1 MLYAHRLLQSNRK
14 YSNIHHCKH
23 MDLKKDEEDVESVQS
38 EGTMQKK
45 AFFNEFVEDMCS
57 NVKMK
62 SRLDENIT

>member
-1 MLYAHRLLQSNRK
+1 
-14 YSNIHHCKH
+14 

-45 AFFNEFVEDMCS
+45 AFFNEFVEDMGS